1 MRNYWNS
8 KWDSWMTLNDCDT
21 ELYVDAKYPYDKVT
35 NTIKAV
41 VKSSLDM
48 TSKSVINAID
58 KVIFSDPATIIK
70 WKDGTKTVV
79 KAQNEP
85 FDKEKGLAMAIIKKF
100 CGNKGNFSDI
110 FRKYIDDEKTVTK
123 NGKKKSSC
131 KKNIRLNENK

>member
-8 KWDSWMTLNDCDT
+8 KWDSWMALNNYGM
-21 ELYVDAKYPYDKVT
+21 ELYGTVKYPYG
-35 NTIKAV
+35 TITEAIEAV
-41 VKSSLDM
+41 VKSSLNM
-48 TSKSVINAID
+48 TSKSVINTID

>member
-8 KWDSWMTLNDCDT
+8 KWDSWMALNDCNT
-21 ELYVDAKYPYDKVT
+21 LCVNANHPYGEV
-35 NTIKAV
+35 IKAAEAV
-41 VKSSLDM
+41 VKSSLNM
-48 TSKSVINAID
+48 TSKSVINTID
-58 KVIFSDPATIIK
+58 NVIFSDPATIIK

-79 KAQNEP
+79 KPQNEP
-85 FDKEKGLAMAIIKKF
+85 FDKEKGLAMAIIKKL